1 MERALAACGA
11 GNFPL
16 LKPCGRLLE
25 LVDRPDLKS
34 EAFGRVGSSPTAA
47 TTFPKKTRP
56 NGTRFERSGV
66 TFDQAASA

>member
-16 LKPCGRLLE
+16 VKPCGRLLE

-47 TTFPKKTRP
+47 TTFPKKYAP
-56 NGTRFERSGV
+56 QWDAF
-66 TFDQAASA
+66 

>member
-16 LKPCGRLLE
+16 VKPCGRLLE

-47 TTFPKKTRP
+47 TTFPTKNLRK
-56 NGTRFERSGV
+56 S
-66 TFDQAASA
+66 

>member
-16 LKPCGRLLE
+16 VKPCGRLLE

-47 TTFPKKTRP
+47 TTFPNKKSL
-56 NGTRFERSGV
+56 FS
-66 TFDQAASA
+66 SLI